1 MIKRPRV
8 LITGASGFIGSHLL
22 FDLIDLNFE
31 VLAISRSKGPDLGK
45 NLTWMSADISSLE
58 SLKHKLKVITL
69 GSLVKLFSHLN
80 LVDIINLV
88 SVLWDKRSLQSMH
101 MLITKRKLT
110 TIDAFYYG
118 PKPLKGV
125 NDAKELYEKVINK

>member
-58 SLKHKLKVITL
+58 SLLTTKLKDL
-69 GSLVKLFSHLN
+69 SKNKESLS
-80 LVDIINLV
+80 INIL
-88 SVLWDKRSLQSMH
+88 
-101 MLITKRKLT
+101 
-110 TIDAFYYG
+110 
-118 PKPLKGV
+118 
-125 NDAKELYEKVINK
+125 

>member
-45 NLTWMSADISSLE
+45 NLTWMSAYISSLE
-58 SLKHKLKVITL
+58 SLKHKIEDFQLYVVRPC
-69 GSLVKLFSHLN
+69 G
-80 LVDIINLV
+80 
-88 SVLWDKRSLQSMH
+88 
-101 MLITKRKLT
+101 
-110 TIDAFYYG
+110 TI
-118 PKPLKGV
+118 
-125 NDAKELYEKVINK
+125 

>member
-1 MIKRPRV
+1 MIKRPRA

-58 SLKHKLKVITL
+58 SLLTTKLKDL
-69 GSLVKLFSHLN
+69 SKNKESLS
-80 LVDIINLV
+80 INIL
-88 SVLWDKRSLQSMH
+88 
-101 MLITKRKLT
+101 
-110 TIDAFYYG
+110 
-118 PKPLKGV
+118 
-125 NDAKELYEKVINK
+125 